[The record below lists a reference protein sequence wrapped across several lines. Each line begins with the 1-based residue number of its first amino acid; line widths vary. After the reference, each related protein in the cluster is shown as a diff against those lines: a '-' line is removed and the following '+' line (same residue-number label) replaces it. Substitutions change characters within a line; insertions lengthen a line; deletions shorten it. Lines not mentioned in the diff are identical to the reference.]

1 MPYPPGHMLWWLKKL
16 AKNPAVIGS
25 VAPSGPSLSN
35 LMTRGIRPGMKVLEL
50 GPGSGAITGHILKKL
65 KDAAGLSLVEY
76 DPDMAALCRKRFP
89 GVTVHQGDAEKLL
102 MQDTGYYDAI
112 ISGIPFAAMDKA
124 KRQRV
129 FGHVRDRLTN
139 GGTFV
144 MFQYS
149 VTTLNELKSVFRE
162 VKTGFT
168 PLNIPPA
175 FVFFCK
181 K

>member
-1 MPYPPGHMLWWLKKL
+1 MLPAYMLWWLKKL

-25 VAPSGPSLSN
+25 VAPSGSSLAG
-35 LMTRGIRPGMKVLEL
+35 LMTHDLRSGMRVLEL
-50 GPGSGAITGHILKKL
+50 GPGSGAITEHILKKL
-65 KDAAGLSLVEY
+65 KDPKKLKLIEY
-76 DPDMAALCRKRFP
+76 DHDLAAMCGQKFP
-89 GVTVHQGDAEKLL
+89 GVTIHCGDAEKLL
-102 MQDTGYYDAI
+102 SQDAGYYDAI

-124 KRQRV
+124 KRQRI
-129 FGHVRDRLTN
+129 FNHVHDRLNN

-149 VTTLNELKSVFRE
+149 VTTLGELKTIFRE

>member
-1 MPYPPGHMLWWLKKL
+1 MFWWLKKL

-25 VAPSGPSLSN
+25 VAPSGPSLAR
-35 LMTRGIRPGMKVLEL
+35 LMAQDIRPGMKVLEL
-50 GPGSGAITGHILKKL
+50 GPGNGAITEHILKKL
-65 KDAAGLSLVEY
+65 KDPARLSLVEY
-76 DPDMAALCRKRFP
+76 DRDMADMCRDKFP
-89 GVTVHQGDAEKLL
+89 GTTVYQDDAEKLL
-102 MQDTGYYDAI
+102 SQDSAYYDAI
-112 ISGIPFAAMDKA
+112 VSGIPFAAMDKA

-129 FGHVRDRLTN
+129 FNHVRDRLNN
-139 GGTFV
+139 GGTFI

-149 VTTLNELKSVFRE
+149 LTTLGELKTIFRK
-162 VKTGFT
+162 VKIGFT

>member
-1 MPYPPGHMLWWLKKL
+1 MLWWLKKL

-25 VAPSGPSLSN
+25 VAPSGPSLAG
-35 LMTRGIRPGMKVLEL
+35 LMTHDLRSGMRVLEL
-50 GPGSGAITGHILKKL
+50 GPGSGAITEHILKKL
-65 KDAAGLSLVEY
+65 KNPADLTLVEY
-76 DPDMAALCRKRFP
+76 DQELAAVCGKKFP
-89 GVTVHQGDAEKLL
+89 GVSVHCGDAETLL
-102 MQDTGYYDAI
+102 ARDAAYYDAI

-129 FGHVRDRLTN
+129 FNHVRDRLNN
-139 GGTFV
+139 GGTFI

-149 VTTLNELKSVFRE
+149 VTTLNELKAIFRE

>member
-1 MPYPPGHMLWWLKKL
+1 MLWWLKKL

-25 VAPSGPSLSN
+25 VAPSGPSLAN
-35 LMTRGIRPGMKVLEL
+35 LMSKGIKPGMKVLEL
-50 GPGSGAITGHILKKL
+50 GPGSGAITEHILKRL
-65 KDAAGLSLVEY
+65 ASPADLTLVEY
-76 DPDMAALCRKRFP
+76 DHELASVCRGKFS
-89 GVTVHQGDAEKLL
+89 GSTVRHGDAEQILA
-102 MQDTGYYDAI
+102 QDPAFYDAI

-124 KRQRV
+124 KRQRI
-129 FGHVRDRLTN
+129 FNQVRERLTD

-149 VTTLNELKSVFRE
+149 VTTLGELKAVFRE